1 MKLIGFVVLVLFVVS
16 CGKKYNPEITVEDIR
31 ANVEYLASDSLKGR
45 KPGKEGGLLAA
56 QFIRAKFENAGLE
69 LMFDNGFQKFG
80 LVTSAELGEGN
91 TLSINNKSFEAE
103 KDFLPYAF
111 SANTAVEAEVV
122 FAGFGLQVDK
132 DTLQWNDF
140 DGVDVSG
147 KWILALQG
155 DPDLDNA
162 QSPYVEFSSERSKAL
177 TASDNSAAGLILVAG
192 TKFSEKDEL
201 SSLFFDK
208 NSRRY
213 SFPILQVTREV
224 ANEILAKSGETVES
238 LEAEILENNKSVNLK
253 IDTKVSVKINV
264 LQKETETQNVVAI
277 VRGTDENLK
286 HEWGVSDRWRN

>member
-80 LVTSAELGEGN
+80 LLTSAELGEGN

-111 SANTAVEAEVV
+111 SSNSAVEAEVV

-140 DGVDVSG
+140 NGVDVSG
-147 KWILALQG
+147 KWI
-155 DPDLDNA
+155 
-162 QSPYVEFSSERSKAL
+162 
-177 TASDNSAAGLILVAG
+177 
-192 TKFSEKDEL
+192 
-201 SSLFFDK
+201 
-208 NSRRY
+208 
-213 SFPILQVTREV
+213 FPLP
-224 ANEILAKSGETVES
+224 
-238 LEAEILENNKSVNLK
+238 
-253 IDTKVSVKINV
+253 
-264 LQKETETQNVVAI
+264 VVAQ
-277 VRGTDENLK
+277 NK
-286 HEWGVSDRWRN
+286 M